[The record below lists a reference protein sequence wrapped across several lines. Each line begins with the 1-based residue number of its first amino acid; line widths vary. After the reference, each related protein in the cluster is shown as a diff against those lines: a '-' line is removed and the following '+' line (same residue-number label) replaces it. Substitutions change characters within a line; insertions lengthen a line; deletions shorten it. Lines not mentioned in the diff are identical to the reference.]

1 MPLPS
6 APSGHAVM
14 PSAIVAATSDSL
26 PHQAQALSRARA
38 FAEPLLASEQL
49 DTGENILAHADA
61 VAAIE
66 ARPPFAVAVNTTFVP
81 NTRYAAHTLQ
91 PGESLE
97 APVVFYID
105 PEIAD
110 KRELDGLML
119 DFYLIVSDYG
129 DAYPKHWM
137 AVANRLIPPNVFP
150 FQHDGLIAKYAVLSE
165 GDFNRLNGPETR
177 NVSVWARF
185 AQPSRLVWAAD
196 IGGYI
201 VGKPFGKHKLLPK
214 VSPGKTVEG
223 MLGGLALVALVVTVV
238 AMLQDWPAQ
247 TPVWYIAALLLTVLS
262 VFGDLTESMFKRAAG
277 KKDSGA
283 FLPGH
288 GGILDRIDSLTATA
302 PLFAIIVAL
311 YSGFY

>member
-1 MPLPS
+1 MFKQRVITALILAPLALMAVFYLPLAGFALFIS
-6 APSGHAVM
+6 AAFLLGAWEWSGFCGLPDKTSRGGYVGLTALVLALLYWQLPQQVSWPLENNILLSSLLM
-14 PSAIVAATSDSL
+14 AGVGWWLLAIVLVLTYPRSQRLWVNSDWGKALMGWLTLIPAWAAVLFIRSTD
-26 PHQAQALSRARA
+26 
-38 FAEPLLASEQL
+38 
-49 DTGENILAHADA
+49 
-61 VAAIE
+61 
-66 ARPPFAVAVNTTFVP
+66 
-81 NTRYAAHTLQ
+81 YAASNFT
-91 PGESLE
+91 G
-97 APVVFYID
+97 AW
-105 PEIAD
+105 
-110 KRELDGLML
+110 
-119 DFYLIVSDYG
+119 LI
-129 DAYPKHWM
+129 
-137 AVANRLIPPNVFP
+137 
-150 FQHDGLIAKYAVLSE
+150 
-165 GDFNRLNGPETR
+165 
-177 NVSVWARF
+177 F
-185 AQPSRLVWAAD
+185 ALLGLVWAAD

>member
-1 MPLPS
+1 MFKQRVITALILAPLALMAVFYLPLAGFAVFIS
-6 APSGHAVM
+6 AAFLLGAWEWSGFCGLPDKASRLWYVGLTALVLALLYWQL
-14 PSAIVAATSDSL
+14 PQQASWPLENNILLSSL
-26 PHQAQALSRARA
+26 LMAGVGWW
-38 FAEPLLASEQL
+38 LLAIELVLTYPRSQRL
-49 DTGENILAHADA
+49 WVNSDWGKALMGWLTLIPAWAA
-61 VAAIE
+61 VLFI
-66 ARPPFAVAVNTTFVP
+66 RSTD
-81 NTRYAAHTLQ
+81 YAASNFT
-91 PGESLE
+91 G
-97 APVVFYID
+97 AW
-105 PEIAD
+105 
-110 KRELDGLML
+110 
-119 DFYLIVSDYG
+119 LI
-129 DAYPKHWM
+129 
-137 AVANRLIPPNVFP
+137 
-150 FQHDGLIAKYAVLSE
+150 
-165 GDFNRLNGPETR
+165 
-177 NVSVWARF
+177 F
-185 AQPSRLVWAAD
+185 ALLGLVWAAD